1 VQTGVLCTLGYVRVR
16 GGERV
21 GGSGDYAEFDSP
33 KPAVLAVDGVV
44 LRFRRRVLGR
54 SAGLSRPA
62 GTIGEQTGDF
72 RPLL

>member
-1 VQTGVLCTLGYVRVR
+1 VLCTLGYVRVR

-54 SAGLSRPA
+54 LVRRPVQA
-62 GTIGEQTGDF
+62 RRDH
-72 RPLL
+72 RRADW